1 MGTSETMATPSY
13 SIILFFTLHR
23 IVGSLGKPLPEPNHH
38 TVEQQRPSQAAR
50 RTPTE
55 PRPVTRQPI
64 PVQTQP
70 PPTSAPQ
77 RRQPAPPA
85 PPAQRQGSPPSQG
98 EYSKYLK

>member
-1 MGTSETMATPSY
+1 MGSVTMAGPGY
-13 SIILFFTLHR
+13 SIILFLTLQL
-23 IVGSLGKPLPEPNHH
+23 IVGSLGRALPEPNHH

-55 PRPVTRQPI
+55 QRPVTRQPI
-64 PVQTQP
+64 PAQTQP

-85 PPAQRQGSPPSQG
+85 PPAPPAQKQGSPPSQD
-98 EYSKYLK
+98 EYSK